1 MPNNKIRKRTVVT
14 LAAAG
19 LALAVLP
26 AAADAGSG
34 TSTLRADLTQ
44 LNFSGVSGTAT
55 VSVKGNKLDA
65 SIDATG
71 LLADQPH
78 AAHIHFGATAL
89 HECPTQDAA
98 GADNQLTTGEG
109 LRFYGPVV
117 VSFTTRGD
125 TSPASVLAIDR
136 YSTAPGGVIDYD
148 RDNIKT
154 QRAVAKAIAAGQGV
168 VVLHGLDYDV
178 AGSISGEYDFAAG
191 ISDLDPKLPAEATDL
206 AACGVLN
213 D

>member
-71 LLADQPH
+71 LLAHPLRRDCVARMPH
-78 AAHIHFGATAL
+78 
-89 HECPTQDAA
+89 
-98 GADNQLTTGEG
+98 
-109 LRFYGPVV
+109 
-117 VSFTTRGD
+117 
-125 TSPASVLAIDR
+125 TSR
-136 YSTAPGGVIDYD
+136 C
-148 RDNIKT
+148 
-154 QRAVAKAIAAGQGV
+154 
-168 VVLHGLDYDV
+168 
-178 AGSISGEYDFAAG
+178 GSR
-191 ISDLDPKLPAEATDL
+191 
-206 AACGVLN
+206 
-213 D
+213 